1 MLRSGRFRH
10 RLLDETFL
18 NQHAAQAHRSL
29 SPFLALWHQGQFSD
43 VEIACVYIWIFCL
56 LRRPQD
62 FFGGPHSQPLH
73 FAATASTLKAKSAL
87 QILKS
92 TLPDHLQNT
101 NPLKRFDVE
110 TSFVEFFCS
119 HSWRSIPYSVARSLC
134 EWYNGSYDL
143 KLLTT
148 IPSVEEVLEM
158 QAQGRRCVSMLVDAD
173 EIQNFVLEGRDVL
186 GFIIHDLIHA
196 DHFFHHR
203 DNAKAQIQFSQKLVV
218 LRQFPQIDDMM
229 STDSKFRD
237 ELHYLMSDMN
247 SVPLHLLKTLKAVVL
262 GYFKRRDQVEMNAL
276 LSSQS
281 EAEFRGVLETL
292 LAPWNMPPMAL
303 EAIHRLNTPLNR
315 GLEDNTL
322 IDQALRE

>member
-18 NQHAAQAHRSL
+18 NQHAGQAHRSL
-29 SPFLALWHQGQFSD
+29 SPFLALWQQGQLSD
-43 VEIACVYIWIFCL
+43 IEIACAYIWVFCF

-62 FFGGPHSQPLH
+62 FFGGPHSQTLR
-73 FAATASTLKAKSAL
+73 FTKSSSTLTARSAL

-92 TLPDHLQNT
+92 TLPENLQAMNS
-101 NPLKRFDVE
+101 LKRFENDHL
-110 TSFVEFFCS
+110 FIDFFCT

-134 EWYNGSYDL
+134 EWHNGLYDL

-158 QAQGRRCVSMLVDAD
+158 QAQGRRCVSMLISAE

-186 GFIIHDLIHA
+186 GFIVHDLIHA

-203 DNAKAQIQFSQKLVV
+203 ENALAQIQFSQKLVI
-218 LRQFPQIDDMM
+218 LRQFTVTDQMM
-229 STDSKFRD
+229 QLDFKFRD

-262 GYFKRRDQVEMNAL
+262 GYFKRRDQVEMNAV

-281 EAEFRGVLETL
+281 EAEFRDVLETL
-292 LAPWNMPPMAL
+292 LKPWNIPANAL
-303 EAIHRLNTPLNR
+303 DAIHRLNTPLNR
-315 GLEDNTL
+315 GLEDNLL
-322 IDQALRE
+322 IDQALRR